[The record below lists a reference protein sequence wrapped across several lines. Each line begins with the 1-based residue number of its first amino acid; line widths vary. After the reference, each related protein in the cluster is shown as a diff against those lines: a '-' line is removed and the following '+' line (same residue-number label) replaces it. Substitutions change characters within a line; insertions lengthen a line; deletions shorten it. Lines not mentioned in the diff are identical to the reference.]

1 MSLTRVIADP
11 DPVGVTDHSD
21 VSLELPA
28 QRPRVPH
35 TKPVLTRVTTCPQV
49 PGARDT

>member
-11 DPVGVTDHSD
+11 DPVGVADHSD
-21 VSLELPA
+21 VSLQLPA

-35 TKPVLTRVTTCPQV
+35 TQPVLTRVTTCPQV
-49 PGARDT
+49 PGAGDT